1 MKLYSAPK
9 APNPRRVL
17 MVMAEKNIHSIE
29 VINVDLMKGDNLTDD
44 FRRRN
49 PLAKVPV
56 LELDDG
62 TCLAETAAIIRY
74 LEETQPQT
82 PLLGQSAKEKAVIE
96 MWDRRLET
104 GFLLPVGFCFQH
116 STGFFKDR
124 MNVVPAWGEES
135 LLQAQKFLPLLEA
148 QLQQNPYIA
157 GEHISV
163 ADITALCA
171 LEFAR
176 VIQLRPGD
184 EYPAIQ
190 RWYAAMQQRP
200 SYQV

>member
-17 MVMAEKNIHSIE
+17 MAMAEKGITDID
-29 VINVDLMKGDNLTDD
+29 VMNVDLTKGDNLSAE
-44 FRRRN
+44 FRARN
-49 PLAKVPV
+49 PLCKVPV

-62 TCLAETAAIIRY
+62 TCLAESAAIIRY
-74 LEETQPQT
+74 LEELCPQPALYGT
-82 PLLGQSAKEKAVIE
+82 SPRDKATIE
-96 MWDRRLET
+96 MWDRRVEGGL
-104 GFLLPVGFCFQH
+104 LLPVGFCFQH

-124 MNVVPAWGEES
+124 MTVVPAWGEES
-135 LLQAQKFLPLLEA
+135 LLQAQKFLPLLEQ
-148 QLQQNPYIA
+148 QLQQHPFVA
-157 GEHISV
+157 GDHFSV

-176 VIQLRPGD
+176 VIKLRPG
-184 EYPAIQ
+184 EEFPAIQ

-200 SYQV
+200 SYGV